1 MKAILTGGAL
11 AAVLVLGACGQPADQ
26 TEDTTAADEA
36 AMSAEDTGAP
46 ASAAAPADMPPAPD
60 AATAPDAGSSTSA
73 VNPETR
79 AQAQEKAEST
89 NLHPAG

>member
-1 MKAILTGGAL
+1 
-11 AAVLVLGACGQPADQ
+11 
-26 TEDTTAADEA
+26 
-36 AMSAEDTGAP
+36 
-46 ASAAAPADMPPAPD
+46 MPPAPD